1 MTPALFIPRLHYHT
15 TTQWAHGPVCIE
27 GVTRTDREELGLRG
41 EGTLEDHRRTLEETP
56 GTRQE
61 KVNRSHLKEEAV
73 FSQVEKS
80 PVGRESPVI

>member
-1 MTPALFIPRLHYHT
+1 MFSCFKG
-15 TTQWAHGPVCIE
+15 AHGPVCIE

-73 FSQVEKS
+73 FGQVEKS